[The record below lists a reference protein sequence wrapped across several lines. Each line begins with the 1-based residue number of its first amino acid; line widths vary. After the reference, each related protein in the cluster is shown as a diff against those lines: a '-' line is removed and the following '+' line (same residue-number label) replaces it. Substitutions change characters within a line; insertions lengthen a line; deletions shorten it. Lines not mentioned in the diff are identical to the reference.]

1 MHAHACAIT
10 DDVPKLKDADKI
22 LGSPA
27 SSKRS
32 HLSDDAAG
40 HGVDGRK
47 ISGEVDSDDESDD
60 GRLTSGEAGSHRR
73 QSAVMAGR
81 FMKKVKHVRF
91 ANVAMTM
98 HQFIFCGM

>member
-1 MHAHACAIT
+1 MHVHALI

-32 HLSDDAAG
+32 HLSDDATG
-40 HGVDGRK
+40 HGADGRK

-60 GRLTSGEAGSHRR
+60 GRLTSGEAGGHRR

-91 ANVAMTM
+91 ANIAIMS
-98 HQFIFCGM
+98 HLDGI